1 MAEEEQEQR
10 KEEPIVIKKV
20 KGHCA
25 HEAHGGAWKVAFAD
39 FVTAMMAFFIVM
51 WILAQ
56 SEEVKQKVTAY
67 FEDPGAFNFV
77 TGARTIP
84 IDLEMRPI
92 GKGDGDTESKAKGE
106 EEKGKKQNVPWFV
119 FDEESKDTI
128 INEAAKQMRK
138 IALDDSIQAAKRIEK
153 IGNKLKKMFK
163 KEMLEKPELLE
174 ILSSIKIEITREGLR
189 IELIESQKAL
199 FFQVGSANLSQN
211 AKNVLRNLGMEIGK
225 LPNNVDI
232 EGHTDSRQYG
242 TGSGY
247 SNWELS
253 SDRANAARRYLS
265 SNGMWDGQIVKVVG
279 FADRNLRNP
288 NNPFDIS
295 NRRISILIRQLK
307 VDDFLQ
313 NQSENAT
320 NE

>member
-1 MAEEEQEQR
+1 MADQGQEQR

-20 KGHCA
+20 KGHCV
-25 HEAHGGAWKVAFAD
+25 HEPHGGGWKVAFAD
-39 FVTAMMAFFIVM
+39 FATAMMAFFIVM

-56 SEEVKQKVTAY
+56 NDEVKQKITNY
-67 FEDPGAFNFV
+67 FDDPGAFSFV
-77 TGARTIP
+77 TGKRTIP

-92 GKGDGDTESKAKGE
+92 GKGKGESDAKNKGE

-119 FDEESKDTI
+119 FDQESKDTI
-128 INEAAKQMRK
+128 INEAAKQMRR
-138 IALDDSIQAAKRIEK
+138 IAVEDSIKAAKRIK
-153 IGNKLKKMFK
+153 GIGEKLKKLFK
-163 KEMLEKPELLE
+163 KEMLEKPELID
-174 ILSSIKIEITREGLR
+174 ILSSIKIKITKEGLR

-199 FFQVGSANLSQN
+199 FFEVGSANLSKK
-211 AKNVLRNLGMEIGK
+211 AKQVLRNLALEIGK

-232 EGHTDSRQYG
+232 EGHTDSRKYG
-242 TGSGY
+242 SSAGY

-253 SDRANAARRYLS
+253 SDRANSARRHLS
-265 SNGMWDGQIVKVVG
+265 TNGMWDGQILKVIG
-279 FADRNLRNP
+279 FADRNLQNP
-288 NNPFDIS
+288 SNPFDIS

-313 NQSENAT
+313 NQSETNT